1 MKFILKIGII
11 VLSTLV
17 LLEASATSAVEE
29 MMVKNGIKS
38 SHVSILIKNIK
49 SGETLVSI
57 NPDVARKPASVMKVF
72 TAYAALLDLGTGFK
86 WPTKIYYNGVY
97 VKGDIDGDLVVK
109 SFGDPTFSSRDIPRM
124 AKRLSALGIHSIS
137 GDVVVDRSFFDVS
150 NKINSGFD

>member
-1 MKFILKIGII
+1 VKFILKIGII

-72 TAYAALLDLGTGFK
+72 TAYAALLDLGTGF
-86 WPTKIYYNGVY
+86 
-97 VKGDIDGDLVVK
+97 
-109 SFGDPTFSSRDIPRM
+109 M
-124 AKRLSALGIHSIS
+124 M
-137 GDVVVDRSFFDVS
+137 
-150 NKINSGFD
+150 NKISAFGLGTAI